1 MSAPVGKYRAKADC
15 RAGGLFRRAGDEF
28 EMPMLKVVPAH
39 LEEIGASGS
48 GQEDI
53 GAAGKSEAA
62 VKTSAKK
69 AFAKADK
76 GKAKG
81 GKPAA
86 VPKEAQVGKEDIG
99 AAAATPVQDVTS
111 KDMVTQ

>member
-1 MSAPVGKYRAKADC
+1 MSEPVGKYRAKAAC

-28 EMPMLKVVPAH
+28 EMPMLKTVPAH
-39 LEEIGASGS
+39 LEEVGASGS
-48 GQEDI
+48 GREDI
-53 GAAGKSEAA
+53 GAAGKSEGA
-62 VKTSAKK
+62 VK
-69 AFAKADK
+69 
-76 GKAKG
+76 GKS

-111 KDMVTQ
+111 KDMVAQ